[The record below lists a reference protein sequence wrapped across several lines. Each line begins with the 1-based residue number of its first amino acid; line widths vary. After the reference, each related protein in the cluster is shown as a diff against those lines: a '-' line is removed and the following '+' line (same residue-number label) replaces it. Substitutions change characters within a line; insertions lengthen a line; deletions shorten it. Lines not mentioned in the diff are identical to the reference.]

1 MIRRKGHFA
10 SSIGEKKVQQ
20 RRIMSFAMFKKN
32 GSSGAK
38 KESGDLEGGTQNAV
52 SATLKQISATL
63 TEFITLVSNIS
74 KQEGLLGTKRDTPEL
89 RHGVNESIAT
99 CQRVHKKLLENI
111 DYLESTTLKS
121 AANDNSNENDR
132 ELMTMKFSKD
142 LLRQQVQDVYK
153 NYQVVVR
160 SYNEKLHNPLVQEQY
175 EKTLERIEKENQQ
188 KKAVTDRTSLLT
200 VSKEDSNGY
209 NSVSEQTPSQHQAQV
224 HTQTQLQKQD
234 TDLSAASLQY
244 HSDLIHQ
251 RDNAITSISQGVQ
264 DINKIFK
271 DLDQLVNQQGEQI
284 DTIENNMISY
294 ATNNQL
300 ASHELV
306 KADNY
311 QKKKR
316 KWSCVLLVALVVI
329 LLIALALI
337 S

>member
-1 MIRRKGHFA
+1 
-10 SSIGEKKVQQ
+10 
-20 RRIMSFAMFKKN
+20 MSFATYRKN
-32 GSSGAK
+32 GDSVGKKKTENLEEGAQD
-38 KESGDLEGGTQNAV
+38 GV

-63 TEFITLVSNIS
+63 AEFISLVSSIS
-74 KQEGLLGTKRDTPEL
+74 KQEALLGTQRDTPAL
-89 RHGVNESIAT
+89 RQGVNGSIAS

-111 DYLESTTLKS
+111 DYLEHTVLKS
-121 AANDNSNENDR
+121 ADGENDSR
-132 ELMTMKFSKD
+132 ASKELMTVKFSKD

-160 SYNEKLHNPLVQEQY
+160 SYNEKLHSALVQEQY
-175 EKTLERIEKENQQ
+175 EKTLERIRAESQHSQAATYKM
-188 KKAVTDRTSLLT
+188 AFLT
-200 VSKEDSNGY
+200 PSREDAHSDGY
-209 NSVSEQTPSQHQAQV
+209 SSILEQTQAQ
-224 HTQTQLQKQD
+224 TQVQKQKQSNE
-234 TDLSAASLQY
+234 LSAASLQY

-251 RDNAITSISQGVQ
+251 RDNAITSMSQGVQ

-271 DLDQLVNQQGEQI
+271 DLDQLVSQQGEQV
-284 DTIENNMISY
+284 DSIENNMTNY

-316 KWSCVLLVALVVI
+316 KWTCVLLAALVIV
-329 LLIALALI
+329 LLIVLALI

>member
-1 MIRRKGHFA
+1 
-10 SSIGEKKVQQ
+10 
-20 RRIMSFAMFKKN
+20 MSFATYRKN
-32 GSSGAK
+32 GDSAGK
-38 KESGDLEGGTQNAV
+38 KRAEDLEEGEQDSV

-63 TEFITLVSNIS
+63 AEFISLVSSIS
-74 KQEGLLGTKRDTPEL
+74 KQEAFLGTQRDTPAL
-89 RHGVNESIAT
+89 RQGVNGSIAN
-99 CQRVHKKLLENI
+99 CQRVHKRLLENI
-111 DYLESTTLKS
+111 DYLERTVLKS
-121 AANDNSNENDR
+121 ADGEDGSR
-132 ELMTMKFSKD
+132 GSKELMTVKFSKD

-160 SYNEKLHNPLVQEQY
+160 SYNEKLHSALVQEQY
-175 EKTLERIEKENQQ
+175 EKTLERIREESNAATYKT
-188 KKAVTDRTSLLT
+188 ALLT
-200 VSKEDSNGY
+200 PSGEGVHGDGY
-209 NSVSEQTPSQHQAQV
+209 SSVSEEAATGAHAQ
-224 HTQTQLQKQD
+224 TQTQTQTQKQ
-234 TDLSAASLQY
+234 TQKQASELSEASLQY

-271 DLDQLVNQQGEQI
+271 DLDHLVSQQGEQV
-284 DTIENNMISY
+284 DSIENNMTNY

-316 KWSCVLLVALVVI
+316 KWTCVLLAALVIV
-329 LLIALALI
+329 LLIVLALI